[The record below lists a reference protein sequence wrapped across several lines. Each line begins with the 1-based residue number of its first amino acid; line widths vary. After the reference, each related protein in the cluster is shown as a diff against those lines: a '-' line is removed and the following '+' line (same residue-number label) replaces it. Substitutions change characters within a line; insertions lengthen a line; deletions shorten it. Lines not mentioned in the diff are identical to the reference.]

1 LLAWSINNVIS
12 VIDRLTKKRDKK
24 QIKVKVETSNLAI
37 STVPLIIYPNN
48 RYIFI
53 VIIEKNTN
61 FKT

>member
-1 LLAWSINNVIS
+1 MS
-12 VIDRLTKKRDKK
+12 VIDRLTKKRNKK

>member
-1 LLAWSINNVIS
+1 MS
-12 VIDRLTKKRDKK
+12 VIDRLTKKRNKK

-53 VIIEKNTN
+53 AIIEKNTN